1 MVIFYKKNKFEYVL
15 DDEKIE
21 RMMLGC
27 IQFDM
32 KKLFKDVFL
41 LLLLKFRMKRRF
53 RKHDEV

>member
-27 IQFDM
+27 IQFRQE
-32 KKLFKDVFL
+32 KTI
-41 LLLLKFRMKRRF
+41 
-53 RKHDEV
+53 